1 MTRDNRAGKSRGRW
15 CETYKTFY
23 TGTVMSMGQDTGK
36 KILTIKVYS
45 QIEVFVKQIF
55 DNDYIS
61 KLFINTS

>member
-1 MTRDNRAGKSRGRW
+1 
-15 CETYKTFY
+15 
-23 TGTVMSMGQDTGK
+23 MSMGQDTGK